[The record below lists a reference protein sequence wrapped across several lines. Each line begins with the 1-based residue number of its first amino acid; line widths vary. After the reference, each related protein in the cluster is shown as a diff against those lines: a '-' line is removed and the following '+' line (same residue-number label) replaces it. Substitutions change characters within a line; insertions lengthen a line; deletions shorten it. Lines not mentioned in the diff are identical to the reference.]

1 MTTLTVENINYQ
13 AELKQKTA
21 KPLLWIALVSIV
33 MFFAGLTS
41 AIVISKSAS
50 TWIQFQVPFTFTIST
65 ILIIISS
72 ATFQWGVF
80 SIKNDKLSAA
90 NLAFVV
96 TFALGILFV
105 VSQFYAWKELYTNGI
120 VAAGSG
126 SNPAGSYFYA
136 ITALHLLHLLGGLIS
151 LIVVL
156 IKSIRGKY
164 SSKNYLGV
172 QVSITYWHFL
182 GALWIYL
189 FLFLRFVA

>member
-1 MTTLTVENINYQ
+1 MATLTAENMSFR
-13 AELKQKTA
+13 AEAREKTA

-41 AIVISKSAS
+41 AIVISKAS
-50 TWIQFQVPFTFTIST
+50 SNWIQFQIPFTFTIST

-72 ATFQWGVF
+72 ATFQWGII
-80 SIKNDKLSAA
+80 SIKNDNISVSK
-90 NLAFVV
+90 LAF
-96 TFALGILFV
+96 TITLFLGVLFV
-105 VSQFYAWKELYTNGI
+105 ISQFYAWKELYGSGI
-120 VAAGSG
+120 IAAGSG

-136 ITALHLLHLLGGLIS
+136 ITALHLAHLLGGLIS

-156 IKSIRGKY
+156 IKSFKRKY
-164 SSKNYLGV
+164 TANNYLGV

-189 FLFLRFVA
+189 FLFLKFIA